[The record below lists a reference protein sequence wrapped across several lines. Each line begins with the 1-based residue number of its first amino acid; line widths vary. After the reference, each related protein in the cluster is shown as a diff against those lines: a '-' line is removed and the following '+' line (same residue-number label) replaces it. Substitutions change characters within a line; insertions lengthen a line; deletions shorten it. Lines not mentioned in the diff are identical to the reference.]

1 LDDTPLPL
9 SAHLSELRTRIAW
22 MLVAIVAGAAL
33 CWGYREQT
41 FALLL
46 RPALNA
52 LAPDGGRL
60 QALAPGEIFFTY
72 IKCSLLVGFVIALP
86 VIFWQVW
93 AFVAPGLYP
102 REKRLAF
109 PFVLFSTG
117 LFVGGAAFGYFV
129 VFPIMF
135 AFFSSFENQYVEA
148 AWTMREVFSF
158 TIQMFLAFGVAFEL
172 PVLVFF
178 LALAGIVEARQ
189 LLRGFKYAVLAAFVV
204 SAVLTPTPDIVTQ
217 TLLAGPLIVLY
228 LLGVGAA
235 WLFTRRRKP
244 QEAESEADSTPA
256 VPS

>member
-1 LDDTPLPL
+1 MDDTPLPL
-9 SAHLSELRTRIAW
+9 TAHLAELRTRIVRI
-22 MLVAIVAGAAL
+22 LIAIILGAAA
-33 CWGYREQT
+33 CWSYKEET

-46 RPALNA
+46 RPALRA
-52 LAPDGGRL
+52 LAPGGGRL

-72 IKCSLLVGFVIALP
+72 IKCTLLVGFVAALP
-86 VIFWQVW
+86 VVFWQIW
-93 AFVAPGLYP
+93 GFVAPGLYP

-109 PFVLFSTG
+109 PFVLVSTL
-117 LFVGGAAFGYFV
+117 LFLGGAAFGYFV

-158 TIQMFLAFGVAFEL
+158 TVQMFLAFGVAFEL

-178 LALAGIVEARQ
+178 LALAGIVDARQ
-189 LLRGFKYAVLAAFVV
+189 LVGGFKYAVLGAFVL

-235 WLFTRRRKP
+235 WLFARQRAAP
-244 QEAESEADSTPA
+244 EADSTPA
-256 VPS
+256 TTA

>member
-9 SAHLSELRTRIAW
+9 TAHLAELRTRIVRI
-22 MLVAIVAGAAL
+22 LIAIILGAAA
-33 CWGYREQT
+33 CWSYKEET

-46 RPALNA
+46 RPALRA
-52 LAPDGGRL
+52 LAPGGGRL

-72 IKCSLLVGFVIALP
+72 IKCTLLVGFVAALP
-86 VIFWQVW
+86 VVFWQIW
-93 AFVAPGLYP
+93 GFVAPGLYP

-109 PFVLFSTG
+109 PFVLVSTL
-117 LFVGGAAFGYFV
+117 LFLGGAAFGYFV

-158 TIQMFLAFGVAFEL
+158 TVQMFLAFGVAFEL

-178 LALAGIVEARQ
+178 LALAGIVDARQ
-189 LLRGFKYAVLAAFVV
+189 LVGGFKYAVLGAFVL

-235 WLFTRRRKP
+235 WLFSRRRAAREP
-244 QEAESEADSTPA
+244 ESTPA
-256 VPS
+256 TTA